1 MTIEA
6 RRSEVAMS
14 DRRAEM
20 IREVA
25 EHIAALPRTAPVRVA
40 VDGRTASGK
49 TTFAD
54 ELAAAIERAGRPVIR
69 AQIDGFHRPR
79 VERYRRGRMSAEGYY
94 RDARDLDAV
103 VSLLLAPLAAGGDRM
118 IRTESFDLDA
128 DQPIDADP
136 WKADTDAVLIVD
148 GAFLQR
154 PELAAQWDVTI
165 YMRTSPAVCLQRGI
179 DRDSSHLGGPEQTR
193 RMYSERYQPAYEI
206 YEQEAWPEAS
216 ADLII
221 DNDDP
226 AQPTVHARPDGRL
239 PHIEQ

>member
-1 MTIEA
+1 MG
-6 RRSEVAMS
+6 

-20 IREVA
+20 IREVV
-25 EHIAALPRTAPVRVA
+25 HRIVALPRTAPVKVA

-54 ELAAAIERAGRPVIR
+54 ELAAGVQQTGRPVIR

-103 VSLLLAPLAAGGDRM
+103 VSLLLAPLAVEGDRM

-128 DQPIDADP
+128 DQLIDADP
-136 WKADTDAVLIVD
+136 WKADADAVLIVD
-148 GAFLQR
+148 GTFLQR
-154 PELAAQWDVTI
+154 PELAAHWDATI
-165 YMRTSPAVCLQRGI
+165 YVHTSPAVCLQRGI
-179 DRDSSHLGGPEQTR
+179 DRDSAHLGGPEQTR
-193 RMYSERYQPAYEI
+193 RMYAERYQPAYEL
-206 YEQEAWPEAS
+206 YEQEASPEAS

-239 PHIEQ
+239 PLVER

>member
-1 MTIEA
+1 MG
-6 RRSEVAMS
+6 

-20 IREVA
+20 IREVV
-25 EHIAALPRTAPVRVA
+25 HRIVALPRTAPVRVA

-54 ELAAAIERAGRPVIR
+54 ELAAGIQQTGRSVIR
-69 AQIDGFHRPR
+69 AQIDGFHRPK

-103 VSLLLAPLAAGGDRM
+103 VSLLLGPLAPDGNRM

-128 DQPIDADP
+128 DQPIDAEP
-136 WKADTDAVLIVD
+136 WRADADAVLIVD
-148 GAFLQR
+148 GTFLQR
-154 PELAAQWDVTI
+154 PELAAHWDAAI
-165 YMRTSPAVCLQRGI
+165 YVRTSPAVCLQRGI
-179 DRDSSHLGGPEQTR
+179 DRDSTHLGGPEQTQ
-193 RMYSERYQPAYEI
+193 RMYAERYQPAYEM
-206 YEQEAWPEAS
+206 YEQEASPEGS

-226 AQPTVHARPDGRL
+226 AQPTVHARPNGRL
-239 PHIEQ
+239 PLVER

>member
-1 MTIEA
+1 MG
-6 RRSEVAMS
+6 
-14 DRRAEM
+14 DRRADV
-20 IREVA
+20 IQEVV
-25 EHIAALPRTAPVRVA
+25 HRIVALPRTAPARVA

-54 ELAAAIERAGRPVIR
+54 ELAAGIRRTGRPVIR

-103 VSLLLAPLAAGGDRM
+103 VSLLLAPLSRSGDRM

-128 DQPIDADP
+128 DEPIDADP
-136 WKADTDAVLIVD
+136 WKADDDVVLIVD
-148 GAFLQR
+148 GTFLQR
-154 PELAAQWDVTI
+154 PELAAHWDATI
-165 YMRTSPAVCLQRGI
+165 YVRTSPAVCLQRGI
-179 DRDSSHLGGPEQTR
+179 DRDSAHLGGPEQTQR
-193 RMYSERYQPAYEI
+193 TYAERYQPAYEM
-206 YEQEAWPEAS
+206 YEQEASPETS

-226 AQPTVHARPDGRL
+226 GQPSIHARPDGRL
-239 PHIEQ
+239 LHASR

>member
-1 MTIEA
+1 
-6 RRSEVAMS
+6 MS

-25 EHIAALPRTAPVRVA
+25 HCIVALPRSAPVRVA

-54 ELAAAIERAGRPVIR
+54 ELAIAVEQAGRPVIR

-103 VSLLLAPLAAGGDRM
+103 VSLLLAPLAPGGDRM

-136 WKADTDAVLIVD
+136 RRADDDAVLIVD
-148 GAFLQR
+148 GTFLQR
-154 PELAAQWDVTI
+154 PELAAHWDATI
-165 YMRTSPAVCLQRGI
+165 YVRTSPAVCLQRGI
-179 DRDSSHLGGPEQTR
+179 DRDSAHLGGSEQTQ
-193 RMYSERYQPAYEI
+193 RMYAERYQPAYEM
-206 YEQEAWPEAS
+206 YEQEASPEQG

-226 AQPTVHARPDGRL
+226 TQPTVHARQDGRL
-239 PHIEQ
+239 SHVEH